1 MYYQTELHGN
11 IWNSLSMND
20 QRTRLHFSGVCT
32 GALISLIATPLIQTF
47 ASHPGYDGIAKYPE
61 G

>member
-1 MYYQTELHGN
+1 MYYQTELHSN

-20 QRTRLHFSGVCT
+20 QRTRLHFSGVCA

-47 ASHPGYDGIAKYPE
+47 DSHPGYDGITTYPE

>member
-1 MYYQTELHGN
+1 
-11 IWNSLSMND
+11 MND

-47 ASHPGYDGIAKYPE
+47 ASHPGYDGITTYPE